1 MLGVTLPSPKQQ
13 TEGECTV
20 TGWGT
25 LSAGGQTPDVLMKV
39 SDFIKNVNTQIARH
53 IFVGF

>member
-39 SDFIKNVNTQIARH
+39 SDFIKKKHRYTDFKTH
-53 IFVGF
+53 FC